1 MSHGELGLELGSR
14 CDGSQ
19 SVLCIKSLLNWSQYV
34 CWHPFS
40 LTPSPSPCKIKARR
54 EAAKKAEGIF
64 WRVPCA
70 LRDDTLFDSGDGDAA
85 GAGGR
90 GRSVR
95 PLCATKLTNSH
106 SSLPSSAANHPRA
119 RTGGRRGVS
128 FHDVGTEGVRGEKQE
143 TK

>member
-1 MSHGELGLELGSR
+1 MSNGEFGLELGSR
-14 CDGSQ
+14 EGRQ
-19 SVLCIKSLLNWSQYV
+19 SLLCIKSLMDWSKSV

-40 LTPSPSPCKIKARR
+40 LNPESSHCKIKARR

-70 LRDDTLFDSGDGDAA
+70 LRDDTLFDSGDGDGDAA
-85 GAGGR
+85 GGGR

-106 SSLPSSAANHPRA
+106 SSLPPSAANHPRA

-128 FHDVGTEGVRGEKQE
+128 IHDVRTCWLVER
-143 TK
+143 